1 MNERF
6 SAFDYAVFALML
18 LVSAGIGFY
27 FAWKERNKKNVNE
40 ILLGGRNLSIFPVA
54 MSIMASF
61 TSVSPFFI
69 VVNSSI
75 RFFHR

>member
-6 SAFDYAVFALML
+6 SSLDYAVFGLML

-27 FAWKERNKKNVNE
+27 FAWKERNKTNVNE
-40 ILLGGRNLSIFPVA
+40 ILLGGRKLNVFPVA

-61 TSVSPFFI
+61 TSVS
-69 VVNSSI
+69 
-75 RFFHR
+75 